1 MTTAHNLPRLTSR
14 AKRAWSLLR
23 RAKPFFLVNQ
33 GTTYF
38 VDSGG
43 WARPLEETKALPVR
57 ASTLLE
63 PARKPV
69 R

>member
-23 RAKPFFLVNQ
+23 RAKPFFLVHQ
-33 GTTYF
+33 GETYY

-43 WARPLEETKALPVR
+43 WAKPVGKTGVVAVR
-57 ASTLLE
+57 ASTLLD
-63 PARKPV
+63 PAKKPV